1 MRLIVVPAVRSGL
14 FIALVTGLVFLPGCM
29 TYEGGYGYGGTA
41 PAPRTGPGINLLSTQ
56 EEVAMGQQLAAEV
69 ESQERVLADP
79 QLQGYI
85 NEIGQR
91 LLRGVER
98 TDLPYQFKLIDA
110 PDTVNAFA
118 LPGGFM
124 YIYTGLLKFCD
135 DEGQLASVMAHE
147 IAHVAAYHHGESL
160 TRQYGAQLLMN
171 IVLGKQPS
179 QTAQIAAS
187 LIGNSGMMYFSRQQE
202 YEADAKGLQYLTR
215 AGYPPASMGQ
225 FMAKLAMEEGSGG
238 AAGRPLLKL
247 FSTHPPTRERLA
259 RINAMAQQY
268 PAPVP
273 APDLSTRYQREIARI
288 GSS

>member
-1 MRLIVVPAVRSGL
+1 MRSTAHFIVC
-14 FIALVTGLVFLPGCM
+14 LVFIIAMTTSGALLPGCM
-29 TYEGGYGYGGTA
+29 TYEGGYGYGGTT
-41 PAPRTGPGINLLSTQ
+41 PAPRTGPGFNLLSTQ
-56 EEVAMGQQLAAEV
+56 EEVAMGQQLAAEI
-69 ESQERVLADP
+69 EQQERVLIDP
-79 QLQGYI
+79 QLQSYI

-91 LLRGVER
+91 LLQGVER
-98 TDLPYQFKLIDA
+98 TDLTYQFKLIDA

-135 DEGQLASVMAHE
+135 DEGQLTSVMAHE
-147 IAHVAAYHHGESL
+147 IAHVAAFHHGESL
-160 TRQYGAQLLMN
+160 TRQYGAQLLMS

-202 YEADAKGLQYLTR
+202 YEADAKGIQYLVR
-215 AGYPPASMGQ
+215 AGYPPATMAQ
-225 FMAKLAMEEGSGG
+225 FMAKLAMEEGGSG

-247 FSTHPPTRERLA
+247 FSTHPPTQERLA

-273 APDLSTRYQREIARI
+273 APDLTTRYQREIARI
-288 GSS
+288 